1 MTSSLS
7 QPASV
12 EEIRQINALIP
23 TEGRIINII
32 QETPDVKTFQISA
45 KEGGLPFQLAPGQ
58 LLMISIFGVGEAI
71 FSARVKGN
79 CFEVTVKRVGVL
91 TEALHEAAIGQTV
104 GIRGPYGNGFP
115 LDFCRGKDLLF
126 VAGGIGLAPVRSLI
140 NYVLGHR
147 AEFGHLELIYG
158 SRTPRD
164 LVFKEELLKTWT
176 AAEDFNLTL
185 TVDQGDK
192 DWQGQVGLVP
202 NLLKNHKPMSADV
215 VCILCGPPV
224 MIKFSLQALE
234 EMDLLPENIITTLE
248 MRMKCG
254 IGKCGRCNIGA
265 CYVCLDGPVFSL
277 KQLRALPNEF

>member
-32 QETPDVKTFQISA
+32 QETPDVKTFHISA